1 MEYNYGIMLVGEANM
16 RVIVSAGGTG
26 GHIYPALAIIRK
38 IKEKEPNSEFLYIGT
53 DNRMEKDIVPREGIP
68 FLGIEIEGLN
78 RHNLLKNIRVIK
90 KFSKAIKRCK
100 KEITKFNPDIVIG
113 VGGYVTAPVI
123 YASKK
128 CGYKT
133 FIHEQ
138 NSIPGVSNK
147 FLARYVDRIGVS
159 FQESISSFPKKKTVY
174 TGNPRS
180 EEVITCKKAIKS
192 DYGLDQTKKLVIIV
206 MGSLGSK
213 TMNEKLEQTLK
224 LFAKKNY
231 EVLFIT
237 GKTYFDSYKNI
248 KVSNNVKI
256 VPFLNDLISLMK
268 VADLIVSRAGASSL
282 VEITAANL
290 PSILIPSPYVT
301 NNHQYMNAKV
311 LEDNKACVIIE
322 EKNFTS
328 SKLVDTIDEVLGDS
342 KRYLEMRKASGK
354 LAVSDSATKIYNELR
369 KLVDGD

>member
-1 MEYNYGIMLVGEANM
+1 M

-38 IKEKEPNSEFLYIGT
+38 IKEQEPDSEFLYIGT
-53 DNRMEKDIVPREGIP
+53 NDRMEKDIVPREGIP
-68 FLGIEIEGLN
+68 FVGIEIEGLD
-78 RHNLLKNIRVIK
+78 RHNIFNNVKVLRNFFR
-90 KFSKAIKRCK
+90 AIKLCK
-100 KEITKFNPDIVIG
+100 KEIRKFNPDIVVG
-113 VGGYVTAPVI
+113 VGGYVTSPVI
-123 YASKK
+123 YAAKK
-128 CGYKT
+128 CGCKT

-147 FLARYVDRIGVS
+147 FLSRYADKIGVS
-159 FQESISSFPKKKTVY
+159 FKKSASNFPEKKTVY

-180 EEVITCKKAIKS
+180 EEVINCKAAMKS
-192 DYGLDQTKKLVIIV
+192 DYGLTKTKKLVVIV

-213 TMNEKLEQTLK
+213 TMNEKLGQTLK
-224 LFAKKNY
+224 LFSNKDY

-237 GKTYFDSYKNI
+237 GKNYFDSYKNI
-248 KVSNNVKI
+248 KVSSNVKV

-282 VEITAANL
+282 VEITAAKL

-311 LEDNKACVIIE
+311 LEDNNACVIIE
-322 EKNFTS
+322 EKDFDS
-328 SKLVDTIDEVLGDS
+328 SKLVDTIDEIFSDN
-342 KRYLEMRKASGK
+342 KRYLEMKKASGE
-354 LAVSDSATKIYNELR
+354 LAVNDSATKIYNEL
-369 KLVDGD
+369 KNLVDGD